1 MSFECA
7 QRLTEILLALALLQS
22 ALEHLVHS
30 PQNRIVFAVRII
42 CCGLILGDL
51 VTPWALLGLFLTAVF
66 LLHRFQGPYN
76 GGSDKMGIL
85 ILLCL
90 GLSHAA
96 PTPFWQDMAFAYLAV
111 QLTLSYFI
119 SGRVKLMNAEWR
131 SGQALSDVFAFSAYP
146 VAENLRGLAHRTG
159 LLHAMSWSVIGFEV
173 LFPLTLLSVPS
184 LYLALIIASLF
195 HMANACLF
203 GLNRFLWIWIAAYPS
218 LIWFQDRIFG

>member
-7 QRLTEILLALALLQS
+7 QRLTEILLAFALLQS

-30 PQNRIVFAVRII
+30 PQNRTVFAMRII
-42 CCGLILGDL
+42 CCGLLLGDL
-51 VTPWALLGLFLTAVF
+51 LTPWALLGLFLTAVF

-85 ILLCL
+85 ILFCL

-119 SGRVKLMNAEWR
+119 SGRVKLVNPEWR

-146 VAENLRGLAHRTG
+146 VAENLRELAHRTG
-159 LLHAMSWSVIGFEV
+159 MLRAMSWSVIGFEV
-173 LFPLTLLSVPS
+173 LFPVTLLSAPS